1 MPRAGEIPGGSRA
14 TEGDLEAV
22 VCRHSQRR
30 QQRREG
36 GTDVGTQRHGQHL
49 VDLGV
54 RLGGEPT
61 VRWANGTLVF

>member
-1 MPRAGEIPGGSRA
+1 
-14 TEGDLEAV
+14 LEAV

-54 RLGGEPT
+54 RLGG
-61 VRWANGTLVF
+61 